1 MAKKRQR
8 RSPPKK
14 TFSGKVV
21 SVNPWIPAVPVKGR
35 NLLKLVLGVPL
46 AFIAGNASAEPLSTR
61 TLTVPVE
68 LSRQAFSLQEFNTNV
83 IGRKNEILRKFEAKT
98 IFLAAQGKG
107 AKG

>member
-1 MAKKRQR
+1 MAKKTRG
-8 RSPPKK
+8 RSASSK

-21 SVNPWIPAVPVKGR
+21 SINPWIPAIPVKGKDF
-35 NLLKLVLGVPL
+35 LKLVLGVPL
-46 AFIAGNASAEPLSTR
+46 ALMAGSASAEPISTR

-68 LSRQAFSLQEFNTNV
+68 LSRQALSLQEFNTHV
-83 IGRKNEILRKFEAKT
+83 ISRKNEILRKFEDRA

>member
-1 MAKKRQR
+1 MAKKTRG
-8 RSPPKK
+8 RSASSK

-21 SVNPWIPAVPVKGR
+21 SINPWIPAIPVKGKDF
-35 NLLKLVLGVPL
+35 LKLVLGVPL
-46 AFIAGNASAEPLSTR
+46 ALMAGSASAEPISTR

-68 LSRQAFSLQEFNTNV
+68 LSRQVLSFQEFNENV
-83 IGRKNEILRKFEAKT
+83 TRKKNQILRKFEDKA

>member
-1 MAKKRQR
+1 MAKKTRGR
-8 RSPPKK
+8 FAPKK

-21 SVNPWIPAVPVKGR
+21 SVNPWIPAVPVKGK

-46 AFIAGNASAEPLSTR
+46 ALMAGSASAEPMSTR

-68 LSRQAFSLQEFNTNV
+68 LSRQALSLQEFNTNV
-83 IGRKNEILRKFEAKT
+83 ISKKNEILRKFENRT
-98 IFLAAQGKG
+98 IFFAAQGKG